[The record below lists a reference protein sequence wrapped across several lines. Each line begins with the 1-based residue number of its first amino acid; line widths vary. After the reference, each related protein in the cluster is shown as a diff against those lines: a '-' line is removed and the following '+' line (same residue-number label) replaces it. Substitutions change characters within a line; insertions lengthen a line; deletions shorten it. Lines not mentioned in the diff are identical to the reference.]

1 MQKYIDYNFYIEKYR
16 GNMSATDFYKY
27 GLRAYEEV
35 QQKTFFRPLDS
46 YENEV
51 KKAVCG
57 IADILL
63 YIDNCK
69 SKKTNLIEGKNIKS
83 ENVGGKYSVTYD
95 TATSNDFTIEISN
108 QKEEIKSILRQYL
121 LHTGLLY
128 RGV

>member
-1 MQKYIDYNFYIEKYR
+1 MNKYIDYNFYVEQYK
-16 GNMSATDFYKY
+16 GNMSATDFSKY

-35 QQKTFFRPLDS
+35 QEKTFFKPLDP

-63 YIDNCK
+63 YVDNCK
-69 SKKTNLIEGKNIKS
+69 RKKANFIEGKNIKS
-83 ENVGGKYSVTYD
+83 ESVGKYNRTFD
-95 TATSNDFTIEISN
+95 TATSTDITTEISN
-108 QKEEIKSILRQYL
+108 QKEEIRTILRKYL
-121 LHTGLLY
+121 LNTGLLY